1 MFNSGVGVVL
11 GVLHAIA
18 ATVLLYIM
26 VLPKKKDGKLNAFL
40 QQVHNFFNVKK
51 LYLEE
56 VLKFLYVL
64 SSMVAVCVGF
74 FMMLSY
80 QYSYWSGKE
89 PMILQGL
96 LVMILGPVVL
106 RLVYEGVM
114 MFILLVKNTME
125 INNNLKATSAPEA
138 PAEPVACAAE
148 APAAPEFPQE

>member
-1 MFNSGVGVVL
+1 MFKTDVAVIL

-26 VLPKKKDGKLNAFL
+26 VLPKRKDGKLNAFL

-64 SSMVAVCVGF
+64 SSVLMVCVGF
-74 FMMLSY
+74 FMLLGYEYGYNYYGLEKQSTFL
-80 QYSYWSGKE
+80 
-89 PMILQGL
+89 PGL
-96 LVMILGPVVL
+96 LVMVLGPVVL
-106 RLVYEGVM
+106 RLVYEGIM

-125 INNNLKATSAPEA
+125 INNKLKAEKEA
-138 PAEPVACAAE
+138 CVCEAEEPVA
-148 APAAPEFPQE
+148 PEISE